1 MSRTN
6 IYTREQLHTKAF
18 IVMKTVL
25 AKAPLLHPDGF
36 GKNLN
41 LTLSV
46 NLLDKPVIEEFIEC
60 YIWLSS
66 LDWQTRINTSY
77 TSSNYKR
84 IVQNLT
90 NRPIRNGALIAA
102 AVALDMPYKRV
113 ASSPHIYLP
122 ISERDIKFAKRGY
135 DASRE
140 DVIKRLS
147 EWVFYSLGAEEE
159 SLSGCEEIYSKFYL
173 RKIKEANRPGVSLVV
188 QKKPKEYRFQ
198 VRLDLNRG
206 FSSAY
211 SCHRNVLTLEGA
223 KLVKKILKIHPAR
236 YIEDAEENG
245 YLIRASYNNLEFAV
259 EVANKLSQID
269 DFGIWK
275 ASELPRESS

>member
-6 IYTREQLHTKAF
+6 IYTREQLHRKAF

-36 GKNLN
+36 GKTLN

-46 NLLDKPVIEEFIEC
+46 NLLDKPVMEEFIEC
-60 YIWLSS
+60 YVWLSS
-66 LDWQTRINTSY
+66 LDLQTRMNTSY
-77 TSSNYKR
+77 TSLNYKR
-84 IVQNLT
+84 IVQNLA

-102 AVALDMPYKRV
+102 AVALDIPYKRV

-135 DASRE
+135 SASRE
-140 DVIKRLS
+140 DVLKRLS
-147 EWVFYSLGAEEE
+147 EWVFYSLGGHEETLTSDE
-159 SLSGCEEIYSKFYL
+159 DIYSKLYL
-173 RKIKEANRPGVSLVV
+173 RKIKNANRPGVSIVV
-188 QKKPKEYRFQ
+188 HKKPREYRFQ
-198 VRLDLNRG
+198 VRLDLHKG
-206 FSSAY
+206 FSTTYY
-211 SCHRNVLTLEGA
+211 SHRNLLTLEGA
-223 KLVKKILKIHPAR
+223 KRVKKILNTHPAR

-245 YLIRASYNNLEFAV
+245 FMVRASYNNLEFAV
-259 EVANKLSQID
+259 EVANKLSQLD

-275 ASELPRESS
+275 TSELPRESS